1 MNYKYLIGS
10 LVGNGLS
17 VAGVALTETQLQTA
31 ESIVAIICMV
41 LGLLITITCSII
53 LPLIKW
59 WKKAK
64 EDGKITAEEIQEA
77 QDILEEGMK
86 DLKDKDKKGE

>member
-64 EDGKITAEEIQEA
+64 EDGKITADEIQEA

>member
-10 LVGNGLS
+10 LIGNGLS

>member
-31 ESIVAIICMV
+31 ESIVAIICMI